1 VNGSTGWDHG
11 VGRHLLGI
19 EGMDRGD
26 LERILEVTDRFAEIG
41 RRPIP
46 KVPALRGRTV
56 ASVFFEDSTRTRLS
70 FETAARR
77 LSADTLTFTAGSSS
91 LSKGESLR
99 DTVEVIRSYGA
110 DVLVI
115 RHGMAGTPHRVAQWT
130 DAAVVNA
137 GDGCHEHPTQALL
150 DCYTLREQRGSLD
163 GMRIAIVGDIR
174 HSRVARS
181 NILAFTA
188 LGAEVVLVAPA
199 TLLPPAIE
207 GWPVTVFHE
216 LDPLLVDLDAVYLL
230 RIQRERIT
238 EGLIPSLREYA
249 NDFGLSADRVARMR
263 SDALVLHPGP
273 TNRGV
278 EISAEAAADPRSV
291 ILDQVVNGVSVRMAV
306 LFRLLGSGQQ
316 LVAADAEPVGDD
328 ARPEGADR

>member
-1 VNGSTGWDHG
+1 MSADARHDTGL
-11 VGRHLLGI
+11 GRHLLGI
-19 EGMDRGD
+19 DGLGRSD
-26 LERILEVTDRFAEIG
+26 LEEILDLTDAFAEIG

-46 KVPALRGRTV
+46 RVPALRGRTV
-56 ASVFFEDSTRTRLS
+56 ATLFFENSTRTRMS

-77 LSADTLTFTAGSSS
+77 LSADTVAFSASTSS
-91 LSKGESLR
+91 LSKGESIR
-99 DTVEVIRSYGA
+99 DTVEVVASYGA
-110 DVLVI
+110 DVLVV
-115 RHGMAGTPHRVAQWT
+115 RHAMAGTAHRVAEWT
-130 DAAVVNA
+130 DLSVVNA

-150 DCYTLREQRGSLD
+150 DCYTLRERRGSLD
-163 GMRIAIVGDIR
+163 GMRIAIVGDVS

-181 NILAFTA
+181 DVLAFTT

-207 GWPVTVFHE
+207 GWPVTVAYE
-216 LDPLLVDLDAVYLL
+216 LDPLLGDLDAIYLL
-230 RIQRERIT
+230 RLQRERIT

-249 NDFGLSADRVARMR
+249 ADFCLTAGRVARMR

-278 EISAEAAADPRSV
+278 EISAEAAADHRSV

-306 LFRLLGSGQQ
+306 LFLLLGSGRQ
-316 LVAADAEPVGDD
+316 LGAVEAGDAVEV
-328 ARPEGADR
+328 DR

>member
-1 VNGSTGWDHG
+1 VSADARHDTGL
-11 VGRHLLGI
+11 GRHLLGI
-19 EGMDRGD
+19 DGLGRFD
-26 LERILEVTDRFAEIG
+26 LEEILDLTDAFAEIG

-46 KVPALRGRTV
+46 RVPALRGRTV
-56 ASVFFEDSTRTRLS
+56 ATLFFENSTRTRMS

-77 LSADTLTFTAGSSS
+77 LSADTVAFSSGTSS
-91 LSKGESLR
+91 LSKGESIR
-99 DTVEVIRSYGA
+99 DTVEVVASYGA
-110 DVLVI
+110 DVLVV
-115 RHGMAGTPHRVAQWT
+115 RHAMAGTAHRVAEWT
-130 DAAVVNA
+130 DLSVVNA

-150 DCYTLREQRGSLD
+150 DCYTLRERRGSLD
-163 GMRIAIVGDIR
+163 GMRIAIVGDVS

-181 NILAFTA
+181 DVLAFTT

-207 GWPVTVFHE
+207 GWPVTVAHE
-216 LDPLLVDLDAVYLL
+216 LDPLLGDLDAIYLL
-230 RIQRERIT
+230 RLQRERIT

-249 NDFGLSADRVARMR
+249 ADFCLTAGRVARMR

-278 EISAEAAADPRSV
+278 EISAEAAADHRSV

-306 LFRLLGSGQQ
+306 LFLLLGSGRQ
-316 LVAADAEPVGDD
+316 LGAVEAGDAVEV
-328 ARPEGADR
+328 DR